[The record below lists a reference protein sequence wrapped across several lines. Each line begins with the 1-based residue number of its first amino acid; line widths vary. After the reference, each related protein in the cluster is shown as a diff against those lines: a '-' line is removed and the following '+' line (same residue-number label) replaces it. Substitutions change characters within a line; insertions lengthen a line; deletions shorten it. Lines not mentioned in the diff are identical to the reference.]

1 MHVKKTLFAAVI
13 MCITALTSC
22 GDNVGND
29 TKIQNDIPSVT
40 STEIE
45 ADSEPSVSKET
56 DGYEVTDPFSYEV
69 GKTEILD
76 NSKTI
81 KTVYFYHD
89 GKKIFGQLYL
99 PSDEGDFPIV
109 IVSSGQA
116 ASYKIY
122 TDEAKEF
129 ADNGIACL
137 IFDYTGSGELYTF
150 TGGAQTSQSDGECTE
165 ISVLTEAAD
174 LNAILDSLSELPNVD
189 EEKTFLFGHSLGGLS
204 ATYTGCSRPDDIK
217 GMMLIEPSY
226 AYPDSS
232 KKLSPD
238 LSKVPDVITDTSLY
252 NVKVG
257 KQFVVDMQSVEIYEM
272 MPKYNKDVIIVLGTK
287 DHCLGA
293 DYHDYFDRAEETFP
307 SAQIIDIS
315 GADHYFQ
322 GEYGKTA
329 MGYFLDFVRS
339 HI

>member
-1 MHVKKTLFAAVI
+1 MPKKISLFTAIVI
-13 MCITALTSC
+13 CITVLASC
-22 GDNVGND
+22 GDNANNTAKSQND
-29 TKIQNDIPSVT
+29 TPSASSAEVI
-40 STEIE
+40 S
-45 ADSEPSVSKET
+45 DSEPPVSEET
-56 DGYEVTDPFSYEV
+56 DGYEITDPFSYEV

-81 KTVYFYHD
+81 KTVYFYRD

-99 PSDEGDFPIV
+99 PSGEGDHPIV

-116 ASYKIY
+116 ASYTIY
-122 TDEAKEF
+122 TDEAKKF

-150 TGGAQTSQSDGECTE
+150 TGGAQSSRSDGECTE
-165 ISVLTEAAD
+165 ISALTEVAD
-174 LNAILDSLSELPNVD
+174 LNVILDSLSELPNVD
-189 EEKTFLFGHSLGGLS
+189 ENDVFLFGHSLGGLS

-217 GMMLIEPSY
+217 GMMLIEPSF

-232 KKLSPD
+232 KKISPD

-257 KQFVVDMQSVEIYEM
+257 KQFVVDIQSIDIYGM
-272 MPKYNKDVIIVLGTK
+272 MPKYDKDVIIVLGTEN
-287 DHCLGA
+287 HCLGA
-293 DYHDYFDRAEETFP
+293 DYHDYFVRAEKTFP
-307 SAQIIDIS
+307 SAQVIDIN

-322 GEYGKTA
+322 GEYGEKA
-329 MGYFLDFVRS
+329 MEHFISFVNE
-339 HI
+339 HK